1 MRGPWIAGSGLSL
14 IVLLGS
20 GGTAYAES
28 KQACGDAY
36 YAVQLLRDEGKLDDA
51 LIAVGV
57 CVNESCAPFVRDDC
71 SRWKVEIE
79 AELAARAA
87 TVAIEALDQDGEPI
101 HAASATLEGA
111 PWLGQLDG
119 KAVPLSAG
127 PHVIE
132 VRVEGET
139 PQRRSIL
146 VRPREKNQ
154 RFTFEF
160 DTRSALSSG
169 DGPFPWILGGV
180 GVAALIAGA
189 VTGGLVIDAYL
200 TTQDECDDVTRT
212 CSREGLDAQE
222 QGRSLGP
229 ATTALLVGGA
239 VLAGTGLIWRLA
251 DSGEPSP
258 SSATL
263 LLTPVVSVGQ
273 VGLMLRYSE

>member
-1 MRGPWIAGSGLSL
+1 MRGLWIAQTVVSL
-14 IVLLGS
+14 MVLGS
-20 GGTAYAES
+20 GRTAFAD

-36 YAVQLLRDEGKLDDA
+36 YAVQQLRDEGKLDDA

-71 SRWKVEIE
+71 SRWKGEIE
-79 AELAARAA
+79 AELLLRAA
-87 TVAIEALDQDGEPI
+87 TVSIEAVDQDGEPI
-101 HAASATLEGA
+101 REASATLDGA
-111 PWLGQLDG
+111 PWLARLDG
-119 KAVPLSAG
+119 QVHSLAAG
-127 PHVIE
+127 QHVIE
-132 VRVEGET
+132 VRLEGEA

-154 RFTFEF
+154 RFVFEF
-160 DTRSALSSG
+160 DTRSALSRG
-169 DGPFPWILGGV
+169 DGPLPWVLGGI

-200 TTQDECDDVTRT
+200 TTQDECDDATRT

-222 QGRSLGP
+222 RGRSLGP

-239 VLAGTGLIWRLA
+239 VLAGTGLIWRLS
-251 DSGEPSP
+251 DSGEPAP
-258 SSATL
+258 TSATL
-263 LLTPVVSVGQ
+263 LLSPVVSVGQ